1 MPLYPLSII
10 FSQRNASNTRFDEKY
25 VSGSNILFGTDSTG
39 NIVGIDP
46 TTIQPEGGA
55 TTGSNTFYGDQT
67 ISGSLYVTGS
77 VSAPSGSF
85 VFFQLNTTG
94 SAPNTPSDPGS
105 IGEVRLDDNYIYVYV
120 QNRWKRISVGIW
132 S

>member
-25 VSGSNILFGTDSTG
+25 LSGSNILFGTDANG
-39 NIVGIDP
+39 NL
-46 TTIQPEGGA
+46 TTIDANNIQVDGAA

-67 ISGSLYVTGS
+67 ISGSLYTTGS

-85 VFFQLNTTG
+85 IFFQLNTTG
-94 SAPNTPSDPGS
+94 SAPNTPSDPGL

-120 QNRWKRISVGIW
+120 QNRWKRISVAIW